1 MLPARLQTINAQ
13 DACLSFLE
21 CQLRFIPQSVV
32 DFLANV
38 CPVHYETKSS
48 HTDRSV
54 LGLQARAG
62 CTYDEGGDCCGR
74 LSCVCGGAHSMS
86 MTDLCTPCH
95 LEFIKQAPLHLIT
108 SRPIHRMVLSCMRAR
123 IVYRQSL
130 AVLWSLRVP

>member
-13 DACLSFLE
+13 DACLSFILE

-48 HTDRSV
+48 HTGRSV

-62 CTYDEGGDCCGR
+62 CTYDEGGGLLWQAILCVWGR
-74 LSCVCGGAHSMS
+74 TLNVH
-86 MTDLCTPCH
+86 DRFVH
-95 LEFIKQAPLHLIT
+95 PLP
-108 SRPIHRMVLSCMRAR
+108 S
-123 IVYRQSL
+123 
-130 AVLWSLRVP
+130 